1 MVRYKVCRVLR
12 RVRLLGRLCTSLHR
26 GAAGARPAGDHPL
39 SARAEAIGRETGCYS
54 FLFSSWWESDA
65 WDRPRGGLLQR
76 FYCDWCRPSLAAVA
90 VVAWLAGFPQVALAA
105 VVATVDRTDVELNE
119 SFTLKVTVDTAIDT
133 EPDSA
138 RLEDDFHVLSRSELS
153 NTMIINGQ
161 ISRSRTWTYVVMAKH
176 AGDLVIP
183 PVSVGNEQSDPLSI
197 TVAPQ
202 SAASPGESDIFVAA
216 EADYTESYVQ
226 AQVLYRVKVY
236 RSVAT
241 RQPRLFE
248 PDIGG
253 VDVLVEIVG
262 EERNYESLIN
272 GRNYNV
278 VERVYA
284 LFPQA
289 SGEIRIS
296 PARFEARVLR
306 EGRITGRKV
315 FQSDPV
321 TVNVKP
327 IPPPPRDFPGAAW
340 FPAKS
345 VELSEEWSR
354 EPESIPAG
362 EPITRHVTVTALG
375 QLSTQIP
382 VIEGVESNGVK
393 IYPDKPDLRVGAV
406 PQGVLASRKDQ
417 YAMIGVDAGRVEL
430 PALHLPWWNIDAE
443 AWEIATLPARTI
455 EILPTADPQPE
466 VAVPAEAP
474 LPEPG
479 EVRVVHSRFWRNASA
494 MLAGLW
500 AMTLLL
506 VWVGRRETT
515 PSRAKQREAPPVYKQ
530 QSRLVKEARRAAREG
545 DTRVVKDALLEWSR
559 LQWPDGAP
567 RSISDIASRVSDPLS
582 SELRTLA
589 RVTYGPDSAGW
600 DGANLDGALKSFT
613 VLSPEEGTQ
622 YAKGLPPLMPTSQGK
637 LGRIL

>member
-1 MVRYKVCRVLR
+1 MVRQNFRKGFRL
-12 RVRLLGRLCTSLHR
+12 VRALT
-26 GAAGARPAGDHPL
+26 PV
-39 SARAEAIGRETGCYS
+39 IVT
-54 FLFSSWWESDA
+54 
-65 WDRPRGGLLQR
+65 
-76 FYCDWCRPSLAAVA
+76 
-90 VVAWLAGFPQVALAA
+90 AWLAWLPQAAAAA
-105 VVATVDRTDVELNE
+105 VVATVDRADVELNE

-133 EPDSA
+133 EPDAA
-138 RLEDDFHVLSRSELS
+138 RLEHDFYVLSRSELS

-161 ISRSRTWTYVVMAKH
+161 ISRSRTWTYVLMAKQ

-183 PVSVGNEQSDPLSI
+183 PVSVGNEQSDALRI

-202 SAASPGESDIFVAA
+202 SAAAPGESDIFVAA
-216 EADYTESYVQ
+216 EVDYTESYVQ
-226 AQVLYRVKVY
+226 GQVIYRVKVY

-241 RQPRLFE
+241 RQPRLDE

-382 VIEGVESNGVK
+382 VIEAVESRGVK
-393 IYPDKPDLRVGAV
+393 IYPDKPDLRVAAV

-417 YAMIGVDAGRVEL
+417 YAMIGVDAGRVDL
-430 PALHLPWWNIDAE
+430 PALHLPWWNIDRE
-443 AWEIATLPARTI
+443 QWEIATLPGRRI
-455 EILPTADPQPE
+455 EILPSPDTKPQPE
-466 VAVPAEAP
+466 VAAVQPEP
-474 LPEPG
+474 LPESG
-479 EVRVVHSRFWRNASA
+479 GTRVVHSTFWRNASA
-494 MLAGLW
+494 VLAGLW

-506 VWVGRRETT
+506 VWLGRREAT
-515 PSRAKQREAPPVYKQ
+515 PSRTKQNEAPPVYKQ
-530 QSRLVKEARRAAREG
+530 QSRLVKEARRAARDG
-545 DTRVVKDALLEWSR
+545 DMRAVKAALLEWGR
-559 LQWPDGAP
+559 MQWPGEAP
-567 RSISDIASRVSDPLS
+567 RSIADIANKVSDPLS

-589 RVTYGPDSAGW
+589 RLSYGPGGAAW
-600 DGANLDGALKSFT
+600 NGANLDRALRSFT
-613 VLSPEEGTQ
+613 VLSPDEGPQ
-622 YAKGLPPLMPTSQGK
+622 YAQGLPPLMPS
-637 LGRIL
+637 

>member
-1 MVRYKVCRVLR
+1 
-12 RVRLLGRLCTSLHR
+12 
-26 GAAGARPAGDHPL
+26 
-39 SARAEAIGRETGCYS
+39 
-54 FLFSSWWESDA
+54 
-65 WDRPRGGLLQR
+65 
-76 FYCDWCRPSLAAVA
+76 
-90 VVAWLAGFPQVALAA
+90 VAWLAALPQVAAAA
-105 VVATVDRTDVELNE
+105 VVATVDRADVELNE

-133 EPDSA
+133 EPDAA
-138 RLEDDFHVLSRSELS
+138 RLEDDFYVLSRSELS

-161 ISRSRTWTYVVMAKH
+161 ISRSRTWTYVLMAKQ

-183 PVSVGNEQSDPLSI
+183 PVSVGNEQSDALRI

-202 SAASPGESDIFVAA
+202 SAAAPGESDIFVAA
-216 EADYTESYVQ
+216 EVDYTESYVQ

-278 VERVYA
+278 VERIYA

-315 FQSDPV
+315 FQSDAV

-362 EPITRHVTVTALG
+362 EPITRHVTVKALG

-382 VIEGVESNGVK
+382 VIEAAESDGVK
-393 IYPDKPDLRVGAV
+393 IYPDKPDLRVAAV

-417 YAMIGVDAGRVEL
+417 YAMIGVDAGRVDL
-430 PALHLPWWNIDAE
+430 PSLHLPWWNIDE
-443 AWEIATLPARTI
+443 GQWQIATLPGRRI
-455 EILPTADPQPE
+455 EILPSADTTPQPE
-466 VAVPAEAP
+466 VAAVQPEPP
-474 LPEPG
+474 LPESG
-479 EVRVVHSRFWRNASA
+479 GTRVVHSTFWRNASA
-494 MLAGLW
+494 VLAGLW

-506 VWVGRRETT
+506 VWLGRREAA
-515 PSRAKQREAPPVYKQ
+515 PSRVTQSAAPPVYKQ
-530 QSRLVKEARRAAREG
+530 QSRLVKEARRAARDG
-545 DTRVVKDALLEWSR
+545 DMRAVKAALLEWGR
-559 LQWPDGAP
+559 LQWPGGAP
-567 RSISDIASRVSDPLS
+567 RSVADIANRVSDPLS

-589 RVTYGPDSAGW
+589 RLSYGPGGAAW
-600 DGANLDGALKSFT
+600 NGANLDRALRSFT
-613 VLSPEEGTQ
+613 VLSADEGPH
-622 YAKGLPPLMPTSQGK
+622 YAQGLPPLMPS
-637 LGRIL
+637 

>member
-1 MVRYKVCRVLR
+1 MVTT
-12 RVRLLGRLCTSLHR
+12 RVRKVFCHGRLL
-26 GAAGARPAGDHPL
+26 A
-39 SARAEAIGRETGCYS
+39 
-54 FLFSSWWESDA
+54 
-65 WDRPRGGLLQR
+65 
-76 FYCDWCRPSLAAVA
+76 LAAA
-90 VVAWLAGFPQVALAA
+90 FLWLPHASLAA
-105 VVATVDRTDVELNE
+105 VVASVDRSDVELNE

-133 EPDSA
+133 EPDAKS
-138 RLEDDFHVLSRSELS
+138 LEDDFYVLSRSELS

-161 ISRSRTWTYVVMAKH
+161 ISRSRTWTYVLMAKQ

-183 PVSVGNEQSDPLSI
+183 PVSVGPEQSDPVRI

-202 SAASPGESDIFVAA
+202 RAAAPGESDIFVAA
-216 EADYTESYVQ
+216 EADYAESYVQ

-236 RSVAT
+236 RAVAT

-253 VDVLVEIVG
+253 VDVLVEMAG

-327 IPPPPRDFPGAAW
+327 IPPPPPDFPDAAW

-345 VELSEEWSR
+345 VRLTEEWSR
-354 EPESIPAG
+354 DPGSIPVG

-382 VIEGVESNGVK
+382 VIDAVESDGVR

-406 PQGVLASRKDQ
+406 QEGVLASRKDQ
-417 YAMIGVDAGRVEL
+417 YAMIGVKSGRVDLPEL
-430 PALHLPWWNIDAE
+430 RLPWWNIDE
-443 AWEIATLPARTI
+443 ETWQLATLPGRTI
-455 EILPTADPQPE
+455 DILPSANAGPE
-466 VAVPAEAP
+466 EVTRQAEAAA
-474 LPEPG
+474 PETT
-479 EVRVVHSRFWRNASA
+479 EVRIVHSPLWRNTSA
-494 MLAGLW
+494 VLAGLW
-500 AMTLLL
+500 ALTLLL
-506 VWVGRRETT
+506 VWLGRRDVR
-515 PSRAKQREAPPVYKQ
+515 PARPRPDEAPPVYKQ
-530 QSRLVKEARRAAREG
+530 QSRLVKDARRAAREG
-545 DTRVVKDALLEWSR
+545 DTRAVKDAMLEWGR
-559 LQWPDGAP
+559 LQWPDAQP
-567 RSISDIASRVSDPLS
+567 RSISDIAARVPDPLS
-582 SELRTLA
+582 SELRMLA
-589 RVTYGPDSAGW
+589 RVTYGPG
-600 DGANLDGALKSFT
+600 GAAWNGAHLDRALRSFK
-613 VLSPEEGTQ
+613 VSSPEEGPHHAQ
-622 YAKGLPPLMPTSQGK
+622 GLPPLMPT
-637 LGRIL
+637 

>member
-1 MVRYKVCRVLR
+1 MVRHKVGSVLR
-12 RVRLLGRLCTSLHR
+12 RVRVLG
-26 GAAGARPAGDHPL
+26 
-39 SARAEAIGRETGCYS
+39 
-54 FLFSSWWESDA
+54 
-65 WDRPRGGLLQR
+65 
-76 FYCDWCRPSLAAVA
+76 AVA
-90 VVAWLAGFPQVALAA
+90 LALAAWLAGVPQVALAA

-133 EPDSA
+133 EPDAA
-138 RLEDDFHVLSRSELS
+138 RLEDDFYVLSRSELS

-161 ISRSRTWTYVVMAKH
+161 ISRSRTWTYVLMAKH
-176 AGDLVIP
+176 AGNLVIP
-183 PVSVGNEQSDPLSI
+183 PVSIGSEQSNPLTI

-216 EADYTESYVQ
+216 EADYAESYVQ

-241 RQPRLFE
+241 RQPRLFD

-382 VIEGVESNGVK
+382 VIEAVESDGVK

-430 PALHLPWWNIDAE
+430 KALQLPWWNIDAE
-443 AWEIATLPARTI
+443 KWEIATLPARTI
-455 EILPTADPQPE
+455 DILPAADATPQPE
-466 VAVPAEAP
+466 VVVPQEAP
-474 LPEPG
+474 LPGPG
-479 EVRVVHSRFWRNASA
+479 ERVVHSAFWRNASA
-494 MLAGLW
+494 VLAGLW

-506 VWVGRRETT
+506 VWLSRRETRS
-515 PSRAKQREAPPVYKQ
+515 SRAKQNQAPPLYKQ
-530 QSRLVKEARRAAREG
+530 QSRLVKEARRAARDG
-545 DTRVVKDALLEWSR
+545 DTRAARDALLEWGR
-559 LQWPDGAP
+559 LQWPGGAP
-567 RSISDIASRVSDPLS
+567 RSIADIATRVSAPLS

-589 RVTYGPDSAGW
+589 RLSYGPGGTTW
-600 DGANLDGALKSFT
+600 NGANLDRALRSFT
-613 VLSPEEGTQ
+613 VLSPDEGPQ
-622 YAKGLPPLMPTSQGK
+622 YAKGLPPLMPS
-637 LGRIL
+637 

>member
-1 MVRYKVCRVLR
+1 MVMPKVCQV
-12 RVRLLGRLCTSLHR
+12 
-26 GAAGARPAGDHPL
+26 P
-39 SARAEAIGRETGCYS
+39 
-54 FLFSSWWESDA
+54 
-65 WDRPRGGLLQR
+65 GGLGV
-76 FYCDWCRPSLAAVA
+76 LAPVA
-90 VVAWLAGFPQVALAA
+90 VVLWLAGFPQVAPAA

-133 EPDSA
+133 EPDAA
-138 RLEDDFHVLSRSELS
+138 RLEDDFVVLSRSELS
-153 NTMIINGQ
+153 NTMIVNGQ
-161 ISRSRTWTYVVMAKH
+161 ISRSRTWTYMLMAKQ
-176 AGDLVIP
+176 AGDLLIP
-183 PVSVGNEQSDPLSI
+183 PVSVGNEQSNALKI

-202 SAASPGESDIFVAA
+202 SAAAPGESDIFVSA
-216 EADYTESYVQ
+216 EADYGESYVQ

-236 RSVAT
+236 RAVAT

-253 VDVLVEIVG
+253 VDVLVEIAG

-327 IPPPPRDFPGAAW
+327 IPPPPEDFPGAAW

-354 EPESIPAG
+354 EPGSIPAG

-382 VIEGVESNGVK
+382 VIEAVESDRVR
-393 IYPDKPDLRVGAV
+393 IYPDKPDLRVAAV

-417 YAMIGVDAGRVEL
+417 YAMIGIEAGRVDL
-430 PALHLPWWNIDAE
+430 PALHLPWWNIAE
-443 AWEIATLPARTI
+443 ERWEIATLPGRAI
-455 EILPTADPQPE
+455 EILPSADAEPQPD
-466 VAVPAEAP
+466 VAVPSEAP
-474 LPEPG
+474 LPQSG
-479 EVRVVHSRFWRNASA
+479 ETRVVHSSFWRNASA
-494 MLAGLW
+494 VLAGLW

-506 VWVGRRETT
+506 VWLGRRETT
-515 PSRAKQREAPPVYKQ
+515 PSREKQREAPPIYKQ
-530 QSRLVKEARRAAREG
+530 QSRLVKEARRAARDG
-545 DTRVVKDALLEWSR
+545 DARAVKAALLEWGR
-559 LQWPDGAP
+559 LQWPGGAP
-567 RSISDIASRVSDPLS
+567 RSIADIAARVSDPLS

-589 RVTYGPDSAGW
+589 RVSYGPDSAAW
-600 DGANLDGALKSFT
+600 NGADLDRALRSFT
-613 VLSPEEGTQ
+613 VLSLEDEPQ
-622 YAKGLPPLMPTSQGK
+622 YAKGLPPLMPS
-637 LGRIL
+637 

>member
-1 MVRYKVCRVLR
+1 MVMPKVCNVWRQVRVL
-12 RVRLLGRLCTSLHR
+12 
-26 GAAGARPAGDHPL
+26 AA
-39 SARAEAIGRETGCYS
+39 
-54 FLFSSWWESDA
+54 
-65 WDRPRGGLLQR
+65 
-76 FYCDWCRPSLAAVA
+76 AAV
-90 VVAWLAGFPQVALAA
+90 VLWLAGFPQVALAA
-105 VVATVDRTDVELNE
+105 VVATVDRADVELNE

-133 EPDSA
+133 EPDAA
-138 RLEDDFHVLSRSELS
+138 RLENDFYVLSRSELS

-161 ISRSRTWTYVVMAKH
+161 ISRSRTWTYVLMAKQ
-176 AGDLVIP
+176 AGDLLIP
-183 PVSVGNEQSDPLSI
+183 PVSVGNEQSNALRI

-202 SAASPGESDIFVAA
+202 TAAAPGESDIFVAA

-236 RSVAT
+236 RAVAT

-321 TVNVKP
+321 TVSVKP
-327 IPPPPRDFPGAAW
+327 IPPPPEDFPGAAW

-354 EPESIPAG
+354 EPGSIPAG

-382 VIEGVESNGVK
+382 VIEAVESDRVR
-393 IYPDKPDLRVGAV
+393 IYPDKPDLRVAAV

-417 YAMIGVDAGRVEL
+417 YAMIGVDAGSVEL
-430 PALHLPWWNIDAE
+430 PALHLPWWNIAE
-443 AWEIATLPARTI
+443 ERWEIATLPGRAI
-455 EILPTADPQPE
+455 EILPSADAEPQPD
-466 VAVPAEAP
+466 VAVPSEAP
-474 LPEPG
+474 LPQSAET
-479 EVRVVHSRFWRNASA
+479 RIVHSRFWRNASA
-494 MLAGLW
+494 VLAGLW

-506 VWVGRRETT
+506 VWLGRRETT
-515 PSRAKQREAPPVYKQ
+515 PSHEKQRDAPPIYKQ

-545 DTRVVKDALLEWSR
+545 DTRAVKAALLEWGR
-559 LQWPDGAP
+559 LQWPGSAP
-567 RSISDIASRVSDPLS
+567 RSIAEIATRVSDPLS

-589 RVTYGPDSAGW
+589 RVSYGPDSAAW
-600 DGANLDGALKSFT
+600 NGADLDRALRSFT
-613 VLSPEEGTQ
+613 VLSLEDEPQ
-622 YAKGLPPLMPTSQGK
+622 YAKGLPPLMPSS
-637 LGRIL
+637 

>member
-1 MVRYKVCRVLR
+1 MVTPKVCNLLR
-12 RVRLLGRLCTSLHR
+12 QVRMLAPV
-26 GAAGARPAGDHPL
+26 AA
-39 SARAEAIGRETGCYS
+39 I
-54 FLFSSWWESDA
+54 
-65 WDRPRGGLLQR
+65 
-76 FYCDWCRPSLAAVA
+76 
-90 VVAWLAGFPQVALAA
+90 AWLGCVPQAALAA
-105 VVATVDRTDVELNE
+105 VVAAVDRTDVELNE

-138 RLEDDFHVLSRSELS
+138 GLEDDFYVLSRSELS

-161 ISRSRTWTYVVMAKH
+161 ISRSRTWTYVLMAKQ
-176 AGDLVIP
+176 AGDLIIP
-183 PVSVGNEQSDPLSI
+183 PVSVGAEQSTPLTI

-216 EADYTESYVQ
+216 EADYAESYVQ

-253 VDVLVEIVG
+253 VDVLVEMAG

-321 TVNVKP
+321 TVNVRP
-327 IPPPPRDFPGAAW
+327 IQPPPQAFPGAAW

-362 EPITRHVTVTALG
+362 EPISRHVTVTALG

-382 VIEGVESNGVK
+382 VIEAVESDGVK
-393 IYPDKPDLRVGAV
+393 IYPDKPDLRVSAV
-406 PQGVLASRKDQ
+406 AQGVLASRKDQ

-443 AWEIATLPARTI
+443 EWEIATLPGRTI
-455 EILPTADPQPE
+455 EILPTADAKPQPE
-466 VAVPAEAP
+466 VAVQAQASLPQSAET
-474 LPEPG
+474 
-479 EVRVVHSRFWRNASA
+479 RVVHSTFWRNASA
-494 MLAGLW
+494 VLAGLW

-506 VWVGRRETT
+506 VWLGRRETT

-530 QSRLVKEARRAAREG
+530 QSRLVKEARRAARER

-589 RVTYGPDSAGW
+589 RVTYGPGSAAW
-600 DGANLDGALKSFT
+600 DGANLDRALRSFT
-613 VLSPEEGTQ
+613 VLSPEEAPQ
-622 YAKGLPPLMPTSQGK
+622 YARGLPPLMPS
-637 LGRIL
+637 